1 MVWRGENTYSRV
13 VGWLKILLPLT
24 ALALLSTVFLLSR
37 SADTVGEFSIPDQ
50 VIESRARQQQ
60 ITLPN
65 YAGTTQDGDL
75 LSIRAEAALPGGAG
89 SPDGRITG
97 IRAQIDL
104 ANGQGRVEITASTA
118 RLFDT
123 DQTVQFDGGVRL
135 VTSDGYDLRTES
147 LRSALDKVDA
157 GTEGTVTGS
166 GPAGEF
172 TAGRMTLRDVNGDGA
187 VEMLFTDGVRLL
199 YRP

>member
-37 SADTVGEFSIPDQ
+37 SADTVSEFSIPDQ

-89 SPDGRITG
+89 TPEGRITG

-166 GPAGEF
+166 GPAGAF

-199 YRP
+199 YLP